1 MFFSPIFAMPQHAIN
16 PNVSVDSVI
25 FSFNNQEL
33 EVLLIERSAGNNDKA
48 DKIKALPGNLIYEDE
63 TMDCA
68 VESVLTSLTGLENIF
83 LKGYTFGDPDK
94 ICKKY
99 DQDWLISIRA
109 HPEARVITVAY
120 TSLINKERFNLT
132 SSSFARN
139 ARLD

>member
-83 LKGYTFGDPDK
+83 LKG
-94 ICKKY
+94 
-99 DQDWLISIRA
+99 LHLR
-109 HPEARVITVAY
+109 
-120 TSLINKERFNLT
+120 
-132 SSSFARN
+132 
-139 ARLD
+139 